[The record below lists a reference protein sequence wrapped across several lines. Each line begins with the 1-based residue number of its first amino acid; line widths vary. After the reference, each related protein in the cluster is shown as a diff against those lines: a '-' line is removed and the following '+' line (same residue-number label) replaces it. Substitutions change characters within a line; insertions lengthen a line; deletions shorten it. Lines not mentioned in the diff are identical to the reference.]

1 MARWFKLF
9 KIPLPK
15 GDVYIR
21 PAGTDDMLSK
31 LGIPGIIGFLFMIGG
46 IVVVAVENLF
56 IAGGLALVIAGL
68 GLLVYGM
75 VTNLLSALG
84 MGGMV

>member
-1 MARWFKLF
+1 
-9 KIPLPK
+9 
-15 GDVYIR
+15 
-21 PAGTDDMLSK
+21 MLSK